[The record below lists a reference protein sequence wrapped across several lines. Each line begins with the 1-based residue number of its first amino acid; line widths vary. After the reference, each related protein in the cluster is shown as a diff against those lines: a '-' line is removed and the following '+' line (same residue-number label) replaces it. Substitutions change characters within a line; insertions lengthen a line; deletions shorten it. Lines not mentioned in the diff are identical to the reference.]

1 MQVPLNE
8 AKESYWSGV
17 VATVLNKAVRP
28 FLGIFSFMNS
38 ALNWDRNFSLSLNA
52 DKDHTNKHLTDF
64 IGMNQRYSGNN
75 FLLQYQDTRNSEVQS
90 FVKVAAST
98 NDKSF
103 KSSCSWVDTL
113 IEVNSGLATD
123 PSSSVR

>member
-1 MQVPLNE
+1 MNE

-17 VATVLNKAVRP
+17 VATKLDKAVRP
-28 FLGIFSFMNS
+28 FLGMFLLKNS
-38 ALNWDRNFSLSLNA
+38 ALNQERDFNQSLDA
-52 DKDHTNKHLTDF
+52 DKDHINKHLTDF
-64 IGMNQRYSGNN
+64 IGMKERHSGSN
-75 FLLQYQDTRNSEVQS
+75 FLLQYEVQS

-113 IEVNSGLATD
+113 IEVNSGLETD
-123 PSSSVR
+123 PSSSVC